1 MAQRDKLLPL
11 TSLRFFAAAM
21 IVLGHSHAAFGSFG
35 LALNLSLAQGVSFF
49 FVLSGFILAY
59 NYPNVEE
66 RLVSFYRARVA
77 RLWPTHIA
85 AILAL
90 PLIAGTWNS
99 AGMSAMDIVYVL
111 LGNALLVQA
120 WVPFRESFLT
130 FNGVAWSISTEA
142 FFYLAFPF
150 AMISLRRSWIFPLV
164 VAAGLT
170 AFFMWLAVR
179 YHISSD
185 VGRASFSVMGVLYT
199 NPLARLTEFV
209 LGMVAWRCFEA
220 SRARIDGIRGF
231 LWRSP
236 GFWTVVEV
244 ATVAACIYSLHK
256 TPRLPVASLVP
267 PGWVEVVQYV
277 LINSGSAP
285 IFALAIVVFAYGK
298 GAMSAAL
305 RWSPIV
311 FLGESSFALY
321 LFHATTLLWFEQRP
335 AIVALPYSGALYWI
349 STLILAG
356 LVHVLIEK
364 PCRDLILGRRPWRLA
379 RNAPA

>member
-1 MAQRDKLLPL
+1 
-11 TSLRFFAAAM
+11 M